1 MDIRNN
7 NTKSTID
14 IPTLCVT
21 IAIVLIAWIISFAAT
36 GTKVSLVG
44 LWEIHKAV
52 PVLWI
57 LDLIPVMAVVS
68 TSVLL
73 RTFTNEINEQN
84 DKLNLIRDRGDSNAR
99 FAQEI
104 GSGNYK
110 AEFTVA
116 DDDVLGK
123 SLMVMRN
130 NLLDNSKKEAEQL
143 WISKGKDVVSEIL
156 RLHNNVED
164 LSVDALVNI
173 IKYVNLLQGALYFY
187 DEDTNKL
194 HNLATYAYNRRK
206 YINQEFAIGQ
216 GLIGQ
221 CAYEMDYIYRIDI
234 PDDFATI
241 TSGILGDKKPASL
254 LIVPLI
260 ADEKLQGVIEFAS
273 LDSEIPEV
281 TIKFLRELSEIIART
296 FFNLRVNKK
305 TEKLLVEAQQMTEEL
320 RENEERLRQNA
331 EEMRATQEELSE
343 TNGKLEVKILEVQN
357 AQRRLNSLLE
367 NASEIISIFDKNL
380 KQTYESPSVKKIFG
394 YKPEEII
401 EGLANKYVP
410 ESEIEVQNMF
420 QQLLENPEEPVT
432 IECQCIKKD
441 GTPMIVEITGRN
453 LIEDL
458 AIQGIILNTVDRTE
472 RKRAEK
478 EERLRNKMQSLSE
491 NSLDVILR
499 LSLEGIFFYANPVL
513 EDYLGIPSK
522 EIINRNVDDVP
533 IYVKLKEY
541 FTGTLAQIKDNPI
554 KTNTEIDIPI
564 QMGEKETIRIMNFAA
579 IPEINE
585 GELETILFVG
595 HDITEAKRIEQEIQE
610 KNKKIEDSINYAERI
625 QKSIIPDTALIK
637 KDLSKSFIFYKPRD
651 VVSGDFPWYVR
662 REDYAYIAAVDCTGH
677 GVPGAL
683 LSFVGYFT
691 LNNIADHSVAKDY
704 SAGEICDK
712 LHQGVRTTL
721 KQDMENAN
729 ARDGMDIAFVKINL
743 KTNAIEYAGAHR
755 PLYLLRKGEII
766 EYKGDRK
773 AIGGIPLG
781 KKQEEPF
788 TTHQIQTQKGD
799 KIFFFSDGL
808 PDQLGG
814 PERTKYSPRRIRELI
829 VQHASY
835 NMEKFNTMFEDD
847 FNEWKT
853 GIKQTDDV
861 LLIGIEF

>member
-1 MDIRNN
+1 MSEHNN
-7 NTKSTID
+7 NTKSTINT
-14 IPTLCVT
+14 ITLCVT
-21 IAIVLIAWIISFAAT
+21 ITLVLIAWAISFVAT
-36 GTKVSLVG
+36 GTQVSLAG
-44 LWEIHKAV
+44 LWDVHKAV

-57 LDLIPVMAVVS
+57 FDLIPFAVVIAAKKI
-68 TSVLL
+68 L
-73 RTFTNEINEQN
+73 RKSADKISDLN
-84 DKLNLIRDRGDSNAR
+84 DKLNNIKDRTDANAR

-104 GSGNYK
+104 GSGDYEVK
-110 AEFTVA
+110 YTAE

-123 SLMVMRN
+123 SLVVMRN
-130 NLLDNSKKEAEQL
+130 NLLENSKKEAEQL

-156 RLHNNVED
+156 RLHNNVEE
-164 LSVDALVNI
+164 LSVDALINI

-187 DEDTNKL
+187 DEDTKKL
-194 HNLATYAYNRRK
+194 RNMATYAYNRRK
-206 YINQEFAIGQ
+206 YINQEFSIGQ

-221 CAYEMDYIYRIDI
+221 CAYEMDYIYRTDI
-234 PDDFATI
+234 PDNYTSI

-273 LDSEIPEV
+273 LEDRIPEV
-281 TIKFLRELSEIIART
+281 TITFLRELSEIIART

-343 TNGKLEVKILEVQN
+343 TNEKLEIKILEVQN

-380 KQTYESPSVKKIFG
+380 KQTYESPSVRKIFG
-394 YKPEEII
+394 YTPSEVI
-401 EGLANKYVP
+401 EGTAKKYTP
-410 ESEIEVQNMF
+410 ESEKEIQNLF
-420 QQLLENPEEPVT
+420 QQLLDNPNDPVT
-432 IECQCIKKD
+432 IECQCIRKD
-441 GTPMIVEITGRN
+441 GNPMIVEITGRN
-453 LIEDL
+453 LIEDP

-491 NSLDVILR
+491 NSLDIILR
-499 LSLEGIFFYANPVL
+499 LSLDGVFFYANPVL
-513 EDYLGIPSK
+513 EDYLGIPAK
-522 EIINRNVDDVP
+522 EIINNNVADVS
-533 IYVKLKEY
+533 IDTDLKTY
-541 FTGTLAQIKDNPI
+541 FTSTLEQIKEKPS
-554 KTNTEIDIPI
+554 KTNTEISIPI
-564 QMGEKETIRIMNFAA
+564 QMGEKTTIRIMNFAA

-585 GELETILFVG
+585 DELETVLFVG
-595 HDITEAKRIEQEIQE
+595 HDITEAKRIELEIQE

-637 KDLSKSFIFYKPRD
+637 KDLPKSFIFYRPRD
-651 VVSGDFPWYVR
+651 VVSGDFPWYVKH
-662 REDYAYIAAVDCTGH
+662 ENYAYIAAVDCTGH

-683 LSFVGYFT
+683 LSFVGFFT
-691 LNNIADHSVAKDY
+691 LNNIADHAEKY
-704 SAGEICDK
+704 TAGEICDR
-712 LHQGVRTTL
+712 LHHGVRTTL
-721 KQDMENAN
+721 KQDLENAN

-743 KTNAIEYAGAHR
+743 KTNEIEYAGAHR
-755 PLYLLRKGEII
+755 PLYLLRNGEII

-781 KKQEEPF
+781 KKPEEPF
-788 TTHQIQTQKGD
+788 ITHQIQMEKGD

-814 PERTKYSPRRIRELI
+814 PERKKYSPKRIRDLVAE
-829 VQHASY
+829 HADYS
-835 NMEKFNTMFEDD
+835 MDKFNTMFEDD
-847 FNEWKT
+847 FYEWKT